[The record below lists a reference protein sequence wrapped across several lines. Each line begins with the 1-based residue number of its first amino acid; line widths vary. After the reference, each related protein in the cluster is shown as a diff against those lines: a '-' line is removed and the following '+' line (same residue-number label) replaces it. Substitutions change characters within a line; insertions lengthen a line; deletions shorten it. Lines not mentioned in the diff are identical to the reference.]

1 MVPNNMPETKIR
13 LPEIMFVA
21 GPNGSGKSTITK
33 LAKIVGIY
41 INADDIKR
49 ACFCSDLEAAQKA
62 EFLREKAVNNKAD
75 FTFETVLSTDR
86 NINLLK
92 KAKDNGYFIR
102 GIYILTSNSE
112 INVMRVKSRV
122 QSGGH
127 DVPEDKIRTRYKK
140 ALLLIP
146 ELIKICDVLHIYD
159 NTLEPFRIFKK
170 RKNIFFAWS
179 NDFWS
184 IEDIKQLTGIRNY
197 ENI

>member
-1 MVPNNMPETKIR
+1 
-13 LPEIMFVA
+13 
-21 GPNGSGKSTITK
+21 
-33 LAKIVGIY
+33 
-41 INADDIKR
+41 
-49 ACFCSDLEAAQKA
+49 
-62 EFLREKAVNNKAD
+62 
-75 FTFETVLSTDR
+75 
-86 NINLLK
+86 
-92 KAKDNGYFIR
+92 
-102 GIYILTSNSE
+102 
-112 INVMRVKSRV
+112 MRVKSRV

-146 ELIKICDVLHIYD
+146 EMIKICDVLHIYD